1 MILIGAIA
9 GFAAAA
15 ETGWA
20 RPLACRLARWPA
32 WARRWCLPC
41 LRCRWPPTRPPVGND
56 HFGIGLSA
64 FIGQHYVSYAC
75 RGSSRCRFA
84 LSDIPVIG
92 PVLFH
97 QDAVVYL
104 SLAAFALVAWTLA
117 KTRLGLLLKAVGESP
132 EAAHAIGYPVLAIR
146 YGAVVLFGGGQWP
159 GWLGPIC
166 PPCTPR
172 WVQNM
177 SAGRGWIAVA
187 LVVFCRLEAGPPA
200 AGAYLFGAVTILQF
214 HAQGLGI
221 ALPVQLLAALP
232 YLATIVVLV
241 LISRDRRLLQLN
253 LRRRWASPTC
263 LRAAPLHRRIVRL
276 ARRVVR
282 RLSRVGR
289 QNPHLVVPD
298 CSPATLGAHN
308 TQREANTM
316 HKTLLLAS
324 AAAVPARAGGRQAS
338 VSTPQWPAAAD
349 HRPPWRFGLS
359 ARPRWKATPRPSSW
373 ARLYRAGIC
382 DDQGRC

>member
-1 MILIGAIA
+1 MMDSMVPVLAGTLAAATPLIFAGLGELVAERSGVINLGVEGMILIGAIA

-15 ETGWA
+15 ETGLGPA
-20 RPLACRLARWPA
+20 AGLPAGALAGMGAALVFAVFALSLAA
-32 WARRWCLPC
+32 NQAACGLA
-41 LRCRWPPTRPPVGND
+41 LTI
-56 HFGIGLSA
+56 FGIGLSA
-64 FIGQHYVSYAC
+64 FIGQHYVSYSLP
-75 RGSSRCRFA
+75 GLKPLSIPL

-104 SLAAFALVAWTLA
+104 SLAAFALVAWVLA

-146 YGAVVLFGGGQWP
+146 YGAVLFGGAMAGLA
-159 GWLGPIC
+159 GAYLSTVY
-166 PPCTPR
+166 TPL

-187 LVVFCRLEAGPPA
+187 LVVFAAWKPGRLLL
-200 AGAYLFGAVTILQF
+200 GAYLFGAVTILQF

-253 LRRRWASPTC
+253 LPAS
-263 LRAAPLHRRIVRL
+263 
-276 ARRVVR
+276 
-282 RLSRVGR
+282 
-289 QNPHLVVPD
+289 
-298 CSPATLGAHN
+298 LG
-308 TQREANTM
+308 
-316 HKTLLLAS
+316 KPYL
-324 AAAVPARAGGRQAS
+324 P
-338 VSTPQWPAAAD
+338 
-349 HRPPWRFGLS
+349 
-359 ARPRWKATPRPSSW
+359 
-373 ARLYRAGIC
+373 
-382 DDQGRC
+382 

>member
-1 MILIGAIA
+1 MMDSMIPVLAGTLAAATPLIFAGLGELVAERSGVINLGVEGMILIGAIA

-15 ETGWA
+15 ETGLGPA
-20 RPLACRLARWPA
+20 AGLPAGALAGMGAALVFAVFALSLAA
-32 WARRWCLPC
+32 NQAACGLA
-41 LRCRWPPTRPPVGND
+41 LTI
-56 HFGIGLSA
+56 FGIGLSA
-64 FIGQHYVSYAC
+64 FIGQHYVSYSLP
-75 RGSSRCRFA
+75 GLKPLSIPL
-84 LSDIPVIG
+84 LSDIPVLG

-146 YGAVVLFGGGQWP
+146 YGAVLFGGAMAGLA
-159 GWLGPIC
+159 GAYLSTVY
-166 PPCTPR
+166 TPL

-187 LVVFCRLEAGPPA
+187 LVVFAAWKPGRLLL
-200 AGAYLFGAVTILQF
+200 GAYLFGAVTILQF

-253 LRRRWASPTC
+253 LPAS
-263 LRAAPLHRRIVRL
+263 
-276 ARRVVR
+276 
-282 RLSRVGR
+282 
-289 QNPHLVVPD
+289 
-298 CSPATLGAHN
+298 LG
-308 TQREANTM
+308 
-316 HKTLLLAS
+316 KPYL
-324 AAAVPARAGGRQAS
+324 P
-338 VSTPQWPAAAD
+338 
-349 HRPPWRFGLS
+349 
-359 ARPRWKATPRPSSW
+359 
-373 ARLYRAGIC
+373 
-382 DDQGRC
+382 

>member
-1 MILIGAIA
+1 MMDSMIPVLAGTLAAATPLIFAGLGELVAERSGVINLGVEGMILIGAIA

-15 ETGWA
+15 ETGLGPA
-20 RPLACRLARWPA
+20 AGLPAGALAGMGAALVFAVFALSLAA
-32 WARRWCLPC
+32 NQAACGLA
-41 LRCRWPPTRPPVGND
+41 LTI
-56 HFGIGLSA
+56 FGIGLSA
-64 FIGQHYVSYAC
+64 FIGQHYVSYSLP
-75 RGSSRCRFA
+75 GLKPLSIPL

-104 SLAAFALVAWTLA
+104 SLAAFALVAWVLA

-146 YGAVVLFGGGQWP
+146 YGAVLFGGAMAGLA
-159 GWLGPIC
+159 GAYLSTVY
-166 PPCTPR
+166 TPL

-187 LVVFCRLEAGPPA
+187 LVVFAAWKPGRLLL
-200 AGAYLFGAVTILQF
+200 GAYLFGAVTILQF

-253 LRRRWASPTC
+253 LPAS
-263 LRAAPLHRRIVRL
+263 
-276 ARRVVR
+276 
-282 RLSRVGR
+282 
-289 QNPHLVVPD
+289 
-298 CSPATLGAHN
+298 LG
-308 TQREANTM
+308 
-316 HKTLLLAS
+316 KPYL
-324 AAAVPARAGGRQAS
+324 P
-338 VSTPQWPAAAD
+338 
-349 HRPPWRFGLS
+349 
-359 ARPRWKATPRPSSW
+359 
-373 ARLYRAGIC
+373 
-382 DDQGRC
+382 

>member
-1 MILIGAIA
+1 MMDSMIPVLAGTLAAATPLIFAGLGELVAERSGVINLGVEGMILIGAIA

-15 ETGWA
+15 ETGLGPA
-20 RPLACRLARWPA
+20 AGLPAGALAGMGAALVFAVFALSLAA
-32 WARRWCLPC
+32 NQAACGLA
-41 LRCRWPPTRPPVGND
+41 LTI
-56 HFGIGLSA
+56 FGIGLSA
-64 FIGQHYVSYAC
+64 FIGQHYVSYSLP
-75 RGSSRCRFA
+75 GLKPLSIPL

-104 SLAAFALVAWTLA
+104 SLAAFALVAWVLA

-146 YGAVVLFGGGQWP
+146 YGAVLFGGAMAG
-159 GWLGPIC
+159 LGGAYLSTVY
-166 PPCTPR
+166 TPL

-187 LVVFCRLEAGPPA
+187 LVVFAAWKPGRLLL
-200 AGAYLFGAVTILQF
+200 GAYLFGAVTILQF

-253 LRRRWASPTC
+253 LPAS
-263 LRAAPLHRRIVRL
+263 
-276 ARRVVR
+276 
-282 RLSRVGR
+282 
-289 QNPHLVVPD
+289 
-298 CSPATLGAHN
+298 LG
-308 TQREANTM
+308 
-316 HKTLLLAS
+316 KPYL
-324 AAAVPARAGGRQAS
+324 P
-338 VSTPQWPAAAD
+338 
-349 HRPPWRFGLS
+349 
-359 ARPRWKATPRPSSW
+359 
-373 ARLYRAGIC
+373 
-382 DDQGRC
+382 

>member
-1 MILIGAIA
+1 MMDSMIPVLAGTLAAATPLIFAGLGELVAERSGVINLGVEGMILIGAIA

-15 ETGWA
+15 ETGLGPA
-20 RPLACRLARWPA
+20 AGLPAGALAGMGAALVFAVFALSLAA
-32 WARRWCLPC
+32 NQAACGLA
-41 LRCRWPPTRPPVGND
+41 LTI
-56 HFGIGLSA
+56 FGIGLSA
-64 FIGQHYVSYAC
+64 FIGQHYVSYSLP
-75 RGSSRCRFA
+75 GLKPLSIPL

-146 YGAVVLFGGGQWP
+146 YGAVLFGGAMAGLA
-159 GWLGPIC
+159 GAYLSTVY
-166 PPCTPR
+166 TPL

-187 LVVFCRLEAGPPA
+187 LVVFAAWKPGRLLL
-200 AGAYLFGAVTILQF
+200 GAYLFGTVTILQF

-253 LRRRWASPTC
+253 LPAS
-263 LRAAPLHRRIVRL
+263 
-276 ARRVVR
+276 
-282 RLSRVGR
+282 
-289 QNPHLVVPD
+289 
-298 CSPATLGAHN
+298 LG
-308 TQREANTM
+308 
-316 HKTLLLAS
+316 KPYL
-324 AAAVPARAGGRQAS
+324 P
-338 VSTPQWPAAAD
+338 
-349 HRPPWRFGLS
+349 
-359 ARPRWKATPRPSSW
+359 
-373 ARLYRAGIC
+373 
-382 DDQGRC
+382 